1 MLCLS
6 AGVKP
11 TGKLGIGDILTKVT
25 VGLLFMAGI
34 LFVAILYFPLI
45 QRDERLRKDLLRLET
60 EVHRLEEANRELRV
74 AVEAGRNDPR
84 TVERLVRENLGF
96 ARSNEI
102 VLHFE
107 DSARPSGR

>member
-1 MLCLS
+1 M
-6 AGVKP
+6 KP

-25 VGLLFMAGI
+25 VVLLFVAGV

-45 QRDERLRKDLLRLET
+45 QRNERLRKELLRLET
-60 EVHRLEEANRELRV
+60 EVHRLEEANRELHV

-84 TVERLVRENLGF
+84 TVERLARENLGF

-102 VLHFE
+102 VIHFE
-107 DSARPSGR
+107 DAARPSGR